1 METKHVHICPKCGE
15 KIDQATPVH
24 LVRKA
29 PPRFK
34 SRVALLNMAFLSL
47 MMVLFDYGYSQDNP
61 NAVPGWSVFVV
72 IGLWLLY
79 LLGFAMKFRSEE
91 AWLIIP
97 AFFFML
103 SVFIGFIDVTTSD
116 SEPILFSLSW
126 SYYPIVT
133 ILIILVILPIIT
145 FTGRK
150 QRMPME
156 MLKEIVYLE
165 EEKE

>member
-1 METKHVHICPKCGE
+1 METKHIHICPKCGE
-15 KIDQATPVH
+15 KIDQAAPVH
-24 LVRKA
+24 VVRKG

-34 SRVALLNMAFLSL
+34 SRVALLNMGFLSF
-47 MMVLFDYGYSQDNP
+47 MMILFDYGTHQNDP
-61 NAVPGWSVFVV
+61 EAIWWSGFVV

-79 LLGFAMKFRSEE
+79 FLGFAMKFRSEE

-103 SVFIGFIDVTTSD
+103 SVFIGFIDVTTST
-116 SEPILFSLSW
+116 SEPILFNLSW

-165 EEKE
+165 EEK